1 MLTIAVCYYAK
12 LQYREDFENYI
23 APLLI
28 RNAPD
33 APKIFKKEIR
43 RYLFLVTK

>member
-12 LQYREDFENYI
+12 LRCREEFENYI
-23 APLLI
+23 APLLM

-33 APKIFKKEIR
+33 APEIFKAEIR
-43 RYLFLVTK
+43 RYIF